1 MKKQR
6 KYRISANYMDIVYTR
21 SEKLTFD
28 ENEEGLVVLNVENRG
43 FFNTVAQKFFHKPRF
58 SHISLDK
65 YGTVVWKCLDGNNS
79 VNDIVEKMKES
90 FPDETDRMLDR
101 TVHFLRILV
110 VNDYIKKLKK
120 EEV

>member
-1 MKKQR
+1 
-6 KYRISANYMDIVYTR
+6 MDIVYTR

>member
-6 KYRISANYMDIVYTR
+6 KDRIPANYMDIVYVP

-28 ENEEGLVVLNVENRG
+28 ENEEGCVVLKVENRG
-43 FFNTVAQKFFHKPRF
+43 FFNTIAQKFFHKPRF

-65 YGTVVWKCLDGNNS
+65 YGTVVWKCFDGKNS
-79 VNDIVEKMKES
+79 VNDIIEKMKAT
-90 FPDETDRMLDR
+90 FPEEADRMLDR
-101 TVHFLRILV
+101 TVHFLRILA
-110 VNDYIKKLKK
+110 VNDYIKKVKK